1 MNTAQIGEV
10 LVRKRID
17 MPLYGN
23 AKEMIKLNLEQLMK
37 GERPK
42 FVPIGYFTDEQFNKI
57 NEFRLANELPALEQN
72 EILYMGRH
80 HYESRVT
87 KDGYTIIDLLQQI
100 EHSLSEKSEVVISQR
115 MTAIQ
120 NTTPRNDNYGNA
132 VNDYAVFELTSR
144 KPRAELY
151 SVIPKGDKNKPRK

>member
-1 MNTAQIGEV
+1 
-10 LVRKRID
+10 

-23 AKEMIKLNLEQLMK
+23 AKEIIQTNLEKLTN
-37 GERPK
+37 GERPR
-42 FVPIGYFTDEQFNKI
+42 FIAIGYFTDEQFNKI
-57 NEFRLANELPALEQN
+57 NEFRLANILPVLEQN

-80 HYESRVT
+80 HYESRVI

-100 EHSLSEKSEVVISQR
+100 ENSLSEKSEVVISPR

-120 NTTPRNDNYGNA
+120 NPTPRNDGYGNTVIDRA
-132 VNDYAVFELTSR
+132 IFELTSR

-151 SVIPKGDKNKPRK
+151 SVIPKGDFKKPQK